1 MATAMK
7 KTSLTI
13 PFHSAFSASKPPPAR
28 KKRWLRIL
36 AAVVVGGGILLWLLP
51 ILVAHSFLLNWLVG
65 YLAADFQGKIHVG
78 RASLGWFRPLQFEQI
93 EVQDAQQAPLATIG
107 RISSDRTLWKLLWN
121 RQDLGRFVLEEIQL
135 NVRLRPDGSNW
146 EDALVRYLSQT
157 EPSRSSVNVEVE
169 LKNSTALLSDA
180 RSGRSWRLENLQ
192 AAITAPPL
200 PSQPWRLLCTGR
212 AVSTGQQPP
221 TPQMVGGGQADA
233 GALPDPSGSAQ
244 PGAFQFE
251 FSWGGSP
258 GQMEALAAAE
268 NTSSGGI
275 LFLQGNQLP
284 LGLAEAILMRWEPLL
299 HLEGRG
305 SGWLEYGWGVWAG
318 KTLVGRTASQDAAE
332 SPRLTGDASQVSPN
346 VPPTGS
352 TPPSTAAASNGDAV
366 ATAIPSLPSDAMVIR
381 ANISSQ
387 QADVAWTRCTA
398 ETLSLR
404 PLELQ
409 GKIIWTNDYLQFDD
423 FQVRCQAGELA
434 ADGRL
439 DLGSETAD
447 LMAALRRH
455 PYQMHGRLDLAQ
467 LARLLPQTLRIQE
480 GLEVTSGLVEL
491 ALSARPGAE
500 GMVWQARLAT
510 NDLQAL
516 HQGRPIAWPE
526 PIRLSLDA
534 HEGPKGLVL
543 ESLQCISEFL
553 RVDAFGTAEGMSIS
567 AQMDLDRLTQRLKQW
582 VDLGEVQLAGKGAA
596 SLTWTMKPED
606 RFEADLMVQG
616 DRLRVV
622 IPQWSVQM
630 NEDIRARA
638 IAAGKMSVAAPTSQ
652 PAGQTDA
659 SATAGDGGGVS
670 LSTAPGLASTNLS
683 RYAIGRL
690 DSATLA
696 LQLGQDRGEI
706 RLRQP
711 VQAPSLK
718 TRWPVE
724 VHLEGQ
730 LADWAR
736 RLKPWLDISSWQ
748 PNGQYALA
756 ASMDLSSENVQ
767 IHEARMAAAPFQIT
781 ALGLQVA
788 EPRMD
793 LVLSGRWD
801 IADGRIELAKAQLQA
816 NPFVLDAQ
824 NVRLERS
831 ASAVPISDSAKGA
844 GSASNASVKLT
855 GRLQAQGALEQF
867 QRWLSPTSS
876 SGWSMSGTF
885 TAQADFQADGA
896 GTDGVGNLTIRN
908 LSYTAS
914 PGAAAWRQA
923 EVRLTAQGRYDHQT
937 GLLQLA
943 STSLQGDGI
952 GYTGKAQITPPPQ
965 PADPNAVSTY
975 QAVGQLQYDWQKLT
989 PLLRSYWGNG
999 ILLQGRGTEQFRWQG
1014 PLDLALAE
1022 GAFGVGWQALEV
1034 YGFRGGP
1041 AAIRGQLSRGWLQ
1054 IAPVEMTLSEGK
1066 LQAAGAVRLSPSPAE
1081 LVVQKG
1087 SAAQQIRISPAMCAS
1102 VFQYIAPVLADVTTV
1117 EGRVSILLDVCQVP
1131 LSNPSA
1137 GQIQGR
1143 LVIHTIQI
1151 GPTPLVRE
1159 LAVLLTKEPT
1169 ARLRNEAVIPFAMA
1183 NGRVYHE
1190 GLELVFP
1197 EITIRTRGYVGL
1209 DQSLALE
1216 AEMPIL
1222 PKWTAMNPRLATAMK
1237 GQTIRLPIQGT
1248 LRRPQLDQQTLRRYT
1263 AQFLQK
1269 SAENLLQDELQRQ
1282 MDRLLKPPSR

>member
-1 MATAMK
+1 MATATK
-7 KTSLTI
+7 KPSLGV
-13 PFHSAFSASKPPPAR
+13 PFHSVFSGAKPSPNR
-28 KKRWLRIL
+28 NRRR
-36 AAVVVGGGILLWLLP
+36 LWLLG
-51 ILVAHSFLLNWLVG
+51 IVLLAGVLLVGLLPTMIAHSFLFHWIVG
-65 YLAADFQGKIHVG
+65 YLAADFQGRIVIG
-78 RASLGWFRPLQFEQI
+78 RASLGWFRPIQLQQI
-93 EVQDAQQAPLATIG
+93 ELRDAQEASLGVIG
-107 RISSDRTLWKLLWN
+107 RFTSDRTLWQFLWN
-121 RQDLGRFVLEEIQL
+121 RQDLGRFVLEETTLHVQ
-135 NVRLRPDGSNW
+135 LRPDGSNW
-146 EDALVRYLSQT
+146 EDALARYLSQT

-169 LKNSTALLSDA
+169 LKNGTALLSDA

-192 AAITAPPL
+192 AAITVPPL
-200 PSQPWRLLCTGR
+200 PSQPRRLLCTGQ
-212 AVSTGQQPP
+212 VISPGQPLP
-221 TPQMVGGGQADA
+221 DTVEGRQAEG
-233 GALPDPSGSAQ
+233 GALPAPSGSAQ
-244 PGAFQFE
+244 SGAFQFE
-251 FSWGGSP
+251 FTWGGSP
-258 GQMEALAAAE
+258 SQSAPASSLE

-275 LFLQGNQLP
+275 FFIQGDQLP

-305 SGWLEYGWGVWAG
+305 SGWLEYGWGAWAG
-318 KTLVGRTASQDAAE
+318 QTLAGRPASLDAADG
-332 SPRLTGDASQVSPN
+332 SRLASDASQVSPT
-346 VPPTGS
+346 VSPTVS
-352 TPPSTAAASNGDAV
+352 TPRSADATNGDAAV
-366 ATAIPSLPSDAMVIR
+366 PPAVPSLPSDAVVIR

-387 QADVAWTRCTA
+387 QADVVWSRCLA

-404 PLELQ
+404 PLELR
-409 GKIIWTNDYLQFDD
+409 GEIIWTNEYLQFED
-423 FQVRCQAGELA
+423 FQVHCQAGEWTA
-434 ADGRL
+434 VGRL
-439 DLGSETAD
+439 DLRSEATD
-447 LMAALRRH
+447 WMAALRRH

-480 GLEVTSGLVEL
+480 GIEVTSGLVEL
-491 ALSARPGAE
+491 ALSARLGAE

-596 SLTWTMKPED
+596 SLTWTTKSED

-638 IAAGKMSVAAPTSQ
+638 IAAGKMSVAAPTDR
-652 PAGQTDA
+652 PTGQTDA
-659 SATAGDGGGVS
+659 SSVAGDGSNVS
-670 LSTAPGLASTNLS
+670 LATVPNVPSTNLA
-683 RYAIGRL
+683 RYTISRL

-711 VQAPSLK
+711 VQAPSLN

-724 VHLEGQ
+724 VRLEGQ
-730 LADWAR
+730 LADWVR

-756 ASMDLSSENVQ
+756 ASLDLSSENVQ
-767 IHEARMAAAPFQIT
+767 IHEARMAAAPFHIT

-793 LVLSGRWD
+793 LTLSGRWD
-801 IADGRIELAKAQLQA
+801 WNAGQIELAQARLQA
-816 NPFVLDAQ
+816 NPFVLEAQ
-824 NVRLERS
+824 NVRLERLASAEANS
-831 ASAVPISDSAKGA
+831 ASPKEA
-844 GSASNASVKLT
+844 GSASPSGMKLT
-855 GRLQAQGALEQF
+855 GRLQAQGALEQL
-867 QRWLSPTSS
+867 QRWFSPTSL
-876 SGWSMSGTF
+876 SGWSMSGGF
-885 TAQADFQADGA
+885 TAQAEFQTDGS
-896 GTDGVGNLTIRN
+896 GTDGVGSLTIRN

-914 PGAAAWRQA
+914 PGSTPWRQA
-923 EVRLTAQGRYDHQT
+923 EVRLTAQGHYDHQT

-952 GYTGKAQITPPPQ
+952 GYTGKAQMTPPTQ
-965 PADPNAVSTY
+965 PGPPNAVSTY
-975 QAVGQLQYDWQKLT
+975 QAIGQVQYDWQKLT

-1041 AAIRGQLSRGWLQ
+1041 AALRGQLSRGWLQ

-1066 LQAAGAVRLSPSPAE
+1066 LQVAGSVRLAPSPAE

-1087 SAAQQIRISPAMCAS
+1087 SAARQVRISPAMCAS

-1117 EGRVSILLDVCQVP
+1117 EGRVSLLLDACRVP
-1131 LSNPSA
+1131 LSNPGAS
-1137 GQIQGR
+1137 QIQGR
-1143 LVIHTIQI
+1143 LVIHSIQI
-1151 GPTPLVRE
+1151 GPSPLVRE
-1159 LAVLLTKEPT
+1159 LALLLTKEPT
-1169 ARLRNEAVIPFAMA
+1169 ARLRNEAVIPFTMA

-1190 GLELVFP
+1190 GLELIFP
-1197 EITIRTRGYVGL
+1197 EITIRTQGYVGL
-1209 DQSLALE
+1209 DQSLALT

-1222 PKWTAMNPRLATAMK
+1222 PKWTAMNPRLATVMK
-1237 GQTIRLPIQGT
+1237 GQTIRLPIRGT

-1282 MDRLLKPPSR
+1282 LDRLIKPPSP